1 MPPRPL
7 PLPWRFDADSL
18 SVEERFGY
26 RRDVWPEAQKLIE
39 IRPGQRVL
47 DVGTG
52 AGAMV
57 RFAAEGMAGKGEI
70 VGVDHD
76 PAMLEKARASM
87 PSSADL
93 RIRFE
98 EGTATKLPFADASF
112 DATISGY
119 LLCVI
124 PDPLV
129 ALREMARVT
138 RPGSV
143 VASFSCFCKSGFFPI
158 FAGVHDF
165 AGLGRLDELR
175 RRFVDVRRVHVRNP
189 SLGLPSGR
197 DLDVWADYARAGLV
211 DLRIKG
217 FLTVFAP
224 SDARW
229 TDAEAREY
237 VESRRRIELSM
248 LDNLT
253 DAQRETIASN
263 GFSRAEQAEL
273 RALLERKYAWLLE
286 DDRRIRAGMELVTD
300 PAVLIVGRVP
310 RG

>member
-1 MPPRPL
+1 MPG
-7 PLPWRFDADSL
+7 LPWRFDADSL
-18 SVEERFGY
+18 TVEERFGY
-26 RRDVWPEAQKLIE
+26 RREVWPEAQKLIQL
-39 IRPGQRVL
+39 RPGQRVL

-52 AGAMV
+52 AGAIV
-57 RFAAEGMAGKGEI
+57 RFAAEAMQGKGEI
-70 VGVDHD
+70 VGLDHD
-76 PAMLEKARASM
+76 PALLQKARDSM

-93 RIRFE
+93 TVRFE
-98 EGTATKLPFADASF
+98 EGSALKLPFADASF
-112 DATISGY
+112 DATLSGF
-119 LLCVI
+119 LLCVL
-124 PDPLV
+124 PDPLA

-143 VASFSCFCKSGFFPI
+143 VASFSCFCKSGFFPV
-158 FAGVHDF
+158 FAGVH
-165 AGLGRLDELR
+165 ALPGIERLEEMR

-189 SLGLPSGR
+189 SLGLPNGR

-237 VESRRRIELSM
+237 VESRRRIELGM

-253 DAQRETIASN
+253 DAQRETIAQN

-273 RALLERKYAWLLE
+273 RDLLERKYDWLIE
-286 DDRRIRAGMELVTD
+286 DDRRIRSGMELVTD

-310 RG
+310 PASS